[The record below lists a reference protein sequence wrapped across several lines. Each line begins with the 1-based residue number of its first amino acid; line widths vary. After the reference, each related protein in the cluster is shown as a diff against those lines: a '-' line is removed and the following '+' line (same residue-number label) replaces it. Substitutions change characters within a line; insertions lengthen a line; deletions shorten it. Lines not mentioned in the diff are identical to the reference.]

1 MIEEKIWSAYLAS
14 GPQRKEPF
22 ASARCRAAQKPHYEK
37 SSCGIRRLDGSTIS
51 RTALITPSSIC
62 IWSSMNQ
69 RRIIAKADRPEV
81 FKFSLV
87 IDVKSA
93 NNLPQKMAEIQNLV
107 GVVSAGLAQ

>member
-1 MIEEKIWSAYLAS
+1 
-14 GPQRKEPF
+14 
-22 ASARCRAAQKPHYEK
+22 
-37 SSCGIRRLDGSTIS
+37 
-51 RTALITPSSIC
+51 
-62 IWSSMNQ
+62 MNQ